1 VDDPAPPSPFPPC
14 PWCSAIV
21 DSGDALTCPSCG
33 ATLVAGGEGA
43 IPGVTTIDADAVL
56 RGSRVPGPRRNPL
69 LAWISGDFDD
79 EDAAAGH
86 RSVAPP
92 DPAVQR
98 EMLRLEIEAATAQLA
113 ADAAALAAGEAT
125 SRAPLADGPSDGE
138 AEQDQGHDGRTDED
152 GPASASPVA
161 PDEQADPAAAD
172 R

>member
-1 VDDPAPPSPFPPC
+1 
-14 PWCSAIV
+14 
-21 DSGDALTCPSCG
+21 
-33 ATLVAGGEGA
+33 
-43 IPGVTTIDADAVL
+43 VTTIDPDAVL
-56 RGSRVPGPRRNPL
+56 RGSRAPAPRRNPL

-79 EDAAAGH
+79 DDAAADH

-138 AEQDQGHDGRTDED
+138 AEQDQCHDGRTDED